1 MDKFFDAFVAA
12 FFWIKTFLSPFV
24 IGLVAAFFLW
34 YGMGGTAGH
43 VLAQLALAAGICG
56 GIAFAEYVRRNK
68 LEWLPPEERP
78 DMQQKDADG
87 ENFDRKDGE

>member
-1 MDKFFDAFVAA
+1 MDKFFDAFVIA
-12 FFWIKTFLSPFV
+12 FFWIKSFLSPFV

-43 VLAQLALAAGICG
+43 ILAQLVLAAGICG
-56 GIAFAEYVRRNK
+56 GIAFAEYVRRNN

-78 DMQQKDADG
+78 DMKQQDAG
-87 ENFDRKDGE
+87 EESVGRKDEK